1 MYMLMFNENI
11 RVKNTA
17 HNINILTVPEFQEIY
32 FDIYE
37 LELNGSK
44 YIAEKIDE
52 YKGSPV
58 ISIPLVIEGKEYTAP
73 FVLQQGEFS
82 AFFNK
87 DNASF
92 VQDGSHK
99 ENIENIVDDLLTLED
114 IAPDD
119 FNEVVFKNKESL
131 LEDIQKARRFERK
144 DSKNLDQKNLE
155 EASKQLTDRLEKIVD
170 NRIKSVT
177 ESNNNLN
184 QTTRDDCI
192 NLIIERENSILSA
205 IEQLKTD
212 VPNIVIKEKNGA
224 IKEIDLKAVKK
235 ELEKSIASKFTT
247 ELSSLKR
254 LIELSSGGGSVAV
267 QYANGGTMNGSLNVN
282 GAILSGGRD
291 LNDVFDDLFDNLI
304 VPALSGDIYLT
315 KTGGTITGNLSVNGT
330 TNLSS
335 STNWYNIPY
344 SFEGTNQITVNGNT
358 GVLTLSSLYS
368 NVLESSAKVNPL
380 YIPTTT
386 YFNTTSTYSVQGTL
400 EEIVANNAYDVSN
413 CQIGLSA
420 DQIQL
425 DSLNNRVGALYSY
438 LVQNF
443 DKNIVA
449 TSNSIGSFI
458 ANEWSSTLGLTPGN
472 TIILSAANI
481 AYILGNSDG
490 SGINDY
496 FELNLKPNYLFY
508 KTGLQDYALLD
519 AFPLSA
525 MKSSKYV
532 LQVED
537 ITTGDIYYGEINLV
551 ANNAIV
557 VASEYS
563 SNHTTEYPFVEFG
576 ASILNQRVCLSAI
589 AMDAHTMSNF
599 VFKGNRTNF
608 F

>member
-1 MYMLMFNENI
+1 MLMFNENI

-17 HNINILTVPEFQEIY
+17 HNINVLTVPEYQEIY

-82 AFFNK
+82 ALFNK
-87 DNASF
+87 DNSSF
-92 VQDGSHK
+92 VQDVSHK
-99 ENIENIVDDLLTLED
+99 ESIENIVDDLLTIED

-119 FNEVVFKNKESL
+119 FNEIVFKNKESL
-131 LEDIQKARRFERK
+131 LEDIQKAKRFNRES
-144 DSKNLDQKNLE
+144 SKSLDQKNLE
-155 EASKQLTDRLEKIVD
+155 EASKQLTDRLEKIVN

-184 QTTRDDCI
+184 QNTRDDCI

-212 VPNIVIKEKNGA
+212 VPNIVIKEANGSVR
-224 IKEIDLKAVKK
+224 EIDLKAVKK
-235 ELEKSIASKFTT
+235 ELEKSIAGKFTT
-247 ELSSLKR
+247 EISSLKR
-254 LIELSSGGGSVAV
+254 LIELSSGGGGGGGGSVAV
-267 QYANGGTMNGSLNVN
+267 QYANGGTMNGSLDIN
-282 GAILSGGRD
+282 GRILSGGRD
-291 LNDVFDDLFDNLI
+291 INEIFRNTI
-304 VPALSGDIYLT
+304 SQILSTEAYLP
-315 KTGGTITGNLSVNGT
+315 KSGGTVSGQLSVAGAAALTVN
-330 TNLSS
+330 
-335 STNWYNIPY
+335 TNWFNIPY
-344 SFEGTNQITVNGNT
+344 SFEAANEIIVDGSTEI
-358 GVLTLSSLYS
+358 LSISGLYS
-368 NVLESSAKVNPL
+368 EVQESLTKVQPL

-386 YFNTTSTYSVQGTL
+386 YFNTTSTYNIQGTL
-400 EEIVANNAYDVSN
+400 EELIANNAYDVSSLQTVVSAEQV
-413 CQIGLSA
+413 QI
-420 DQIQL
+420 D
-425 DSLNNRVGALYSY
+425 DLNSRVAALYSY
-438 LVQNF
+438 LIQNF
-443 DKNIVA
+443 DKNIVV
-449 TSNSIGSFI
+449 TSSSIANFI
-458 ANEWSSTLGLTPGN
+458 ANEWSSNLGLVPGS
-472 TIILSAANI
+472 TVILSAANV

-490 SGINDY
+490 SGVNDY

-508 KTGLQDYALLD
+508 KTGLQNYALLD

-537 ITTGDIYYGEINLV
+537 SYTGDIYYGEINLV
-551 ANNAIV
+551 ANNTIV

-576 ASILNQRVCLSAI
+576 ASIKNQRVCLSAI
-589 AMDAHTMSNF
+589 AMNTHMMSNF
-599 VFKGNRTNF
+599 IFKGNRTNF

>member
-1 MYMLMFNENI
+1 MLMFNENI
-11 RVKNTA
+11 RVKDTA

-177 ESNNNLN
+177 ESNNNIN
-184 QTTRDDCI
+184 QNTRDDCI

-267 QYANGGTMNGSLNVN
+267 QYANGGTMNGNLNVN
-282 GAILSGGRD
+282 GVILSGGRD

-304 VPALSGDIYLT
+304 VPALSGDMYLP
-315 KTGGTITGNLSVNGT
+315 KSGGTITGNLSVTGSTNLNYT
-330 TNLSS
+330 TNWS
-335 STNWYNIPY
+335 NVPY
-344 SFEGTNQITVNGNT
+344 SYEDNNYTIVNGVT
-358 GVLTLSSLYS
+358 QTLKLSSLYS
-368 NVLESSAKVNPL
+368 NVQESISKISPL
-380 YIPTTT
+380 YNPTTT
-386 YFNTTSTYSVQGTL
+386 YYNTASTYNIQGTL
-400 EEIVANNAYDVSN
+400 EELLANNSYNVVTIQQTLTAEQA
-413 CQIGLSA
+413 QI
-420 DQIQL
+420 DN
-425 DSLNNRVGALYSY
+425 LNSRVAALYSY
-438 LVQNF
+438 LIQNF

-449 TSNSIGSFI
+449 TSNSITSFV
-458 ANEWSSTLGLTPGN
+458 ANEWNNTLGLVPGS
-472 TIILSAANI
+472 TVILSAANL

-490 SGINDY
+490 SGVNDY
-496 FELNLKPNYLFY
+496 FELNLKPNFLFY
-508 KTGLQDYALLD
+508 KTGLNDYALLD

-525 MKSSKYV
+525 MKSSKYI

-537 ITTGDIYYGEINLV
+537 SATGDIYYGEINLV
-551 ANNAIV
+551 ANNIMV

-576 ASILNQRVCLSAI
+576 ACILNQRVCLSAI
-589 AMDAHTMSNF
+589 AADAHIMGNF
-599 VFKGNRTNF
+599 IFKGNRTNF

>member
-1 MYMLMFNENI
+1 MLMFNENI

-17 HNINILTVPEFQEIY
+17 HNINILSVPEYQEIY

-44 YIAEKIDE
+44 YIAEKIGDH
-52 YKGSPV
+52 KGSPIV
-58 ISIPLVIEGKEYTAP
+58 NIPVVFEGKEYTSP
-73 FVLQQGEFS
+73 FVLQKGVFGVS
-82 AFFNK
+82 FNK
-87 DNASF
+87 NNTSL
-92 VQDGSHK
+92 VQDLSDK
-99 ENIENIVDDLLTLED
+99 ENIENIVDDLISSE
-114 IAPDD
+114 D
-119 FNEVVFKNKESL
+119 FNKVVFRNKESL
-131 LEDIQKARRFERK
+131 LEDIHKTKRFNR
-144 DSKNLDQKNLE
+144 DNSKNQEQQKLE
-155 EASKQLTDRLEKIVD
+155 EVSKMLTDRLEKIVD
-170 NRIKSVT
+170 RKIKSIK
-177 ESNNNLN
+177 EDNSIIN
-184 QTTRDDCI
+184 QDTRDDCI

-205 IEQLKTD
+205 VEQLKTD
-212 VPNIVIKEKNGA
+212 VPNIVIREKSGA
-224 IKEIDLKAVKK
+224 VREIDLKAVKK
-235 ELEKSIASKFTT
+235 ELEKTIAGKFTA
-247 ELSSLKR
+247 EISSLKR
-254 LIELSSGGGSVAV
+254 LVELSSGGGSVAV
-267 QYANGGTMNGSLNVN
+267 QYARGGTMNGNLNVN
-282 GAILSGGRD
+282 GVILSGGRD
-291 LNDVFDDLFDNLI
+291 LSDVFDDLFDNLI
-304 VPALSGDIYLT
+304 VPALSGDIYLP
-315 KTGGTITGNLSVNGT
+315 KTGGTITGGLTVNGT

-335 STNWYNIPY
+335 STNWFNIPY
-344 SFEGTNQITVNGNT
+344 SFEGPDQIIINGNT

-368 NVLESSAKVNPL
+368 NVLESSAKINPL

-400 EEIVANNAYDVSN
+400 EEIVANTAYDVSN
-413 CQIGLSA
+413 CQIALSA

-425 DSLNNRVGALYSY
+425 DSLNSRVGALYSY

-458 ANEWSSTLGLTPGN
+458 ANEWSSTLGLTPGS

-551 ANNAIV
+551 ANNTIV

-589 AMDAHTMSNF
+589 AMDTHLMSNF
-599 VFKGNRTNF
+599 IFKGNRTNF

>member
-1 MYMLMFNENI
+1 MLMFNENI

-17 HNINILTVPEFQEIY
+17 HNINILTVPEYQEIY

-82 AFFNK
+82 ALFNK

-92 VQDGSHK
+92 VQDVSHK
-99 ENIENIVDDLLTLED
+99 EDIENIVDDLLTLED

-119 FNEVVFKNKESL
+119 FNEIVFKNKESL
-131 LEDIQKARRFERK
+131 LEDIQKAKRFDREG
-144 DSKNLDQKNLE
+144 SKNLDQKNLE

-184 QTTRDDCI
+184 QSTRDDCI

-212 VPNIVIKEKNGA
+212 VPNIVIKEANGSVR
-224 IKEIDLKAVKK
+224 EIDLKAVKK
-235 ELEKSIASKFTT
+235 ELEKSIAGKFTT
-247 ELSSLKR
+247 EISSLKR

-267 QYANGGTMNGSLNVN
+267 QYANGGTMNGSLDIN
-282 GAILSGGRD
+282 GRILSGGRD
-291 LNDVFDDLFDNLI
+291 INDIF
-304 VPALSGDIYLT
+304 LSTLTQILSTEDYLP
-315 KTGGTITGNLSVNGT
+315 KSGGTVTGVLSVAGT
-330 TNLSS
+330 TDLTVN
-335 STNWYNIPY
+335 TNWFNIPY
-344 SFEGTNQITVNGNT
+344 SFEAANEIIVDGSTEI
-358 GVLTLSSLYS
+358 LSISSLYS
-368 NVLESSAKVNPL
+368 DVQESSTKVRPL
-380 YIPTTT
+380 YSHDTT
-386 YFNTTSTYSVQGTL
+386 YFNTTSTYNIQGTL
-400 EEIVANNAYDVSN
+400 EELIANNAYDISNLQTVVSAEQV
-413 CQIGLSA
+413 QI
-420 DQIQL
+420 D
-425 DSLNNRVGALYSY
+425 DLNSRVAALYSY
-438 LVQNF
+438 LIQNF
-443 DKNIVA
+443 DKNVVG
-449 TSNSIGSFI
+449 TSNSISNFVF
-458 ANEWSSTLGLTPGN
+458 NEWSSSLGLVPGS
-472 TIILSAANI
+472 TVILSAANV

-490 SGINDY
+490 SSVNDY
-496 FELNLKPNYLFY
+496 FELNLKPNFLFY
-508 KTGLQDYALLD
+508 KTRLPDYAILD

-537 ITTGDIYYGEINLV
+537 SITGDIYFGEVNLV
-551 ANNAIV
+551 ANNVIV

-563 SNHTTEYPFVEFG
+563 SNHTTEFPFIEFG
-576 ASILNQRVCLSAI
+576 ASIINQRVCLSAI
-589 AMDAHTMSNF
+589 ALDTHNT
-599 VFKGNRTNF
+599 VDLIFKGNRTNF

>member
-1 MYMLMFNENI
+1 MLMFNENI
-11 RVKNTA
+11 RVKDTA

-291 LNDVFDDLFDNLI
+291 LNDVFDDLFDKI
-304 VPALSGDIYLT
+304 
-315 KTGGTITGNLSVNGT
+315 
-330 TNLSS
+330 
-335 STNWYNIPY
+335 IP
-344 SFEGTNQITVNGNT
+344 
-358 GVLTLSSLYS
+358 
-368 NVLESSAKVNPL
+368 
-380 YIPTTT
+380 
-386 YFNTTSTYSVQGTL
+386 
-400 EEIVANNAYDVSN
+400 
-413 CQIGLSA
+413 
-420 DQIQL
+420 
-425 DSLNNRVGALYSY
+425 
-438 LVQNF
+438 
-443 DKNIVA
+443 
-449 TSNSIGSFI
+449 
-458 ANEWSSTLGLTPGN
+458 
-472 TIILSAANI
+472 
-481 AYILGNSDG
+481 
-490 SGINDY
+490 
-496 FELNLKPNYLFY
+496 
-508 KTGLQDYALLD
+508 
-519 AFPLSA
+519 
-525 MKSSKYV
+525 
-532 LQVED
+532 
-537 ITTGDIYYGEINLV
+537 
-551 ANNAIV
+551 
-557 VASEYS
+557 
-563 SNHTTEYPFVEFG
+563 
-576 ASILNQRVCLSAI
+576 
-589 AMDAHTMSNF
+589 
-599 VFKGNRTNF
+599 
-608 F
+608 